1 MAIGTPADAIRE
13 KPMNDKEFILR
24 IPHSLGAVEAKKRIA
39 SGVAAAKAQYGHYLG
54 ASEIEWDENL
64 LRFRL
69 TALGQTIQG
78 SVEVE
83 NDYAELRAQL
93 PFLVRLLAKRFV
105 PIVQDT
111 SRKLLT

>member
-1 MAIGTPADAIRE
+1 MS
-13 KPMNDKEFILR
+13 DKELILR
-24 IPHSLGAVEAKKRIA
+24 IPHSLGAVEAKKRIEN
-39 SGVAAAKAQYGHYLG
+39 GVAAAKSQFGNYLR
-54 ASEIEWDENL
+54 ASETEWDENR

-83 NDYAELRAQL
+83 NDYVELRAQL
-93 PFLVRLLAKRFV
+93 PFVIRLLAKRFV